1 MAEAKTKPT
10 KASVSGF
17 LSKVEASRR
26 KDCQEILK
34 MMEEATGEKPTM
46 WGPSMVGFG
55 SYHYRYASGHEGD
68 CFVVGFS
75 PRKDSLTLYIT
86 SEFEAYSELMAKLGK
101 YRTGKSCLYIK
112 KLDDID
118 RTVLRTLIK
127 KAVART
133 RRYGLAHEAAAR

>member
-17 LSKVEASRR
+17 LSKVEAARR

-34 MMEEATGEKPTM
+34 MMEEVTGEKPTM

-55 SYHYRYASGHEGD
+55 SFHYRYASGHEGD
-68 CFVVGFS
+68 CFITGFA
-75 PRKDSLTLYIT
+75 PRKDSLSVYMT
-86 SEFEAYSELMAKLGK
+86 SGFDAFPEMAKLGK
-101 YRTGKSCLYIK
+101 FKTGKSCLYIK

-118 RTVLRTLIK
+118 RNVLRALIK
-127 KAVART
+127 KSVART
-133 RRYGLAHEAAAR
+133 RSKRLTLKAAAG